1 MPWRHRMLDNEIVM
15 TTKVEKIAEQV
26 KALPEDERE
35 EFLSW
40 LVDFE
45 IEHSDDWDEE
55 IARDSQPGGRLER
68 VLERA
73 HKDIARGRTKPL
85 SEALDNSRLP
95 QTLPGQS

>member
-1 MPWRHRMLDNEIVM
+1 MVM

-26 KALPEDERE
+26 KALLEDERE

-45 IEHSDDWDEE
+45 IEHSDDWDKE

-68 VLERA
+68 VLGRV
-73 HKDIARGRTKPL
+73 HKDIAQGRTKPL
-85 SEALDNSRLP
+85 SEVLDNS
-95 QTLPGQS
+95 